1 MSCAVPHRMGRSLT
15 PRRARCHDMDE
26 KGFRQLAVEALA
38 WLRGYPQRAA
48 GLGLFFLG
56 CLLAALVRGG
66 GDPLR
71 DFASGAALGLGVGCM
86 AVGAVFLALSLR
98 NK

>member
-1 MSCAVPHRMGRSLT
+1 
-15 PRRARCHDMDE
+15 MDE

-38 WLRGYPQRAA
+38 WLRGIPA
-48 GLGLFFLG
+48 GGRVGSVFLGLPVG
-56 CLLAALVRGG
+56 CLGERRGETPFG
-66 GDPLR
+66 TL
-71 DFASGAALGLGVGCM
+71 ASGAALGLGVGCM

>member
-1 MSCAVPHRMGRSLT
+1 MSCAVPHRMGRSLA

-26 KGFRQLAVEALA
+26 KGFQQLAVEALA

>member
-1 MSCAVPHRMGRSLT
+1 
-15 PRRARCHDMDE
+15 MDE
-26 KGFRQLAVEALA
+26 KGFRQLAVEALLA
-38 WLRGYPQRAA
+38 EGYPQRAA

>member
-1 MSCAVPHRMGRSLT
+1 
-15 PRRARCHDMDE
+15 MDE

-38 WLRGYPQRAA
+38 WLREYPQRAA

-71 DFASGAALGLGVGCM
+71 DFASGTALGLGVGCM
-86 AVGAVFLALSLR
+86 AVGPCSWPCPCGISDTLLPVTVMA
-98 NK
+98 

>member
-1 MSCAVPHRMGRSLT
+1 
-15 PRRARCHDMDE
+15 MDE

-38 WLRGYPQRAA
+38 WLREYPQRAE

-71 DFASGAALGLGVGCM
+71 DFASGTALGLGVGCM

>member
-1 MSCAVPHRMGRSLT
+1 
-15 PRRARCHDMDE
+15 MDE
-26 KGFRQLAVEALA
+26 KGFQQLAVEALA

>member
-1 MSCAVPHRMGRSLT
+1 
-15 PRRARCHDMDE
+15 MDE

-38 WLRGYPQRAA
+38 WLR